1 MDQTSPTDAL
11 ATAPRRRRV
20 RALTILGVLV
30 LGSLCFAVLVYPALI
45 RSLGGAWDPGHPH
58 WRAKLSP
65 EATALLDA
73 SLEGLD
79 ASRVVDFHVHVAGI
93 GTGESGCEV
102 HPHMRSW
109 TSPFARGRFEVF
121 LSGAGVQDIE
131 SADQEYFAR
140 LDELFATLPLASRGA
155 LLAFDR
161 AYDEAGEVD
170 AEHTE
175 FHVPNEYVFE
185 LAEASDGRFL
195 PVMSV
200 HPYRRDALEAL
211 ERWAA
216 RGGRLIKWLPN
227 SMGIDPASPR
237 CDGYYAKMVELDLT
251 LLSHTGEEMAVDASE
266 RQKLGNPL
274 RLRRALDAGVRVIA
288 AHCASL
294 GEDLDLDQPEA
305 TRERVSSLDLFLRM
319 MDEERYEGLLF
330 GEISATTQFNR
341 LGGAL
346 QTIVARRD
354 LHPRLVF
361 ASDYPLPALN
371 VTVHLGPM
379 VDAGLLAEGDVEP
392 LRELYLAH
400 PMAFDLALK
409 RRLLGPDGAPAFGP
423 ELFHAPEAFG
433 L

>member
-1 MDQTSPTDAL
+1 MDRTSPTDVA
-11 ATAPRRRRV
+11 APRPRRTR
-20 RALTILGVLV
+20 LFGILGVLALGGV
-30 LGSLCFAVLVYPALI
+30 LFATLGYPALI
-45 RSLGGAWDPGHPH
+45 RSLGGAWEPGRAD
-58 WRAKLSP
+58 WRAELSP
-65 EATALLDA
+65 EAAALLDA
-73 SLEGLD
+73 SLDGLD
-79 ASRVVDFHVHVAGI
+79 PARVVDFHVHVAGI
-93 GTGESGCEV
+93 GTGETGCEV

-109 TSPFARGRFEVF
+109 ATPLARGRFEVF
-121 LSGAGVQDIE
+121 LSGAGVGDLE
-131 SADQEYFAR
+131 RADQEYAGR
-140 LDELFATLPLASRGA
+140 LDELFATMPLASRGA

-161 AYDEAGEVD
+161 AHDEAGEVD
-170 AEHTE
+170 PEHTE

-185 LAEASDGRFL
+185 LADASGGRFV

-200 HPYRRDALEAL
+200 HPYRLDALEAL

-227 SMGIDPASPR
+227 SMGMDPASPK
-237 CDGYYAKMVELDLT
+237 CDAYYAKMVELDLT
-251 LLSHTGEEMAVDASE
+251 LLSHTGEEQAVDARE

-294 GEDLDLDQPEA
+294 GEDEDLDLPEGA
-305 TRERVSSLDLFLRM
+305 RERVPSLDLFLRM

-346 QTIVARRD
+346 QAIVARRD

-379 VDAGLLAEGDVEP
+379 VDAGLLAEEDVEP
-392 LRELYLAH
+392 LRELYRAH
-400 PMAFDLALK
+400 PLAFDLALK
-409 RRLLGPDGAPAFGP
+409 RRLLGADGAPAFDV
-423 ELFHAPEAFG
+423 EVFHAPDAFG

>member
-1 MDQTSPTDAL
+1 MDRTSPTDVS
-11 ATAPRRRRV
+11 TPKPRRRRARLLEV
-20 RALTILGVLV
+20 LGVLV
-30 LGSLCFAVLVYPALI
+30 LGAAAFAAFGYSALV
-45 RSLGGAWDPGHPH
+45 RQLGGAWELGRAE
-58 WRAKLSP
+58 WRAELSP
-65 EATALLDA
+65 EAAALLDA

-79 ASRVVDFHVHVAGI
+79 PTRVVDFHVHVAGI
-93 GTGESGCEV
+93 GTGETGCEV

-109 TSPFARGRFEVF
+109 ASPFARGRFEIY
-121 LSGAGVQDIE
+121 LSGAGVGDLE
-131 SADQEYFAR
+131 RADQEYAER
-140 LDELFATLPLASRGA
+140 LEELFATMPLASRGA

-175 FHVPNEYVFE
+175 FHVPNEYAFD
-185 LAEASDGRFL
+185 LADASGGRFV

-200 HPYRRDALEAL
+200 HPYRLDALEEL
-211 ERWAA
+211 ERWAT
-216 RGGRLIKWLPN
+216 RGGRLVKWLPN
-227 SMGIDPASPR
+227 SMGMDPASPK
-237 CDGYYAKMVELDLT
+237 CDAYYAKLVELDLT
-251 LLSHTGEEMAVDASE
+251 LLSHTGEEQAVDARE

-294 GEDLDLDQPEA
+294 GEDEDLDQPESA
-305 TRERVSSLDLFLRM
+305 RERVRSLDLFFRM

-346 QTIVARRD
+346 QAIVARRD
-354 LHPRLVF
+354 LHPRMVF

-371 VTVHLGPM
+371 VTVHLAPM
-379 VDAGLLAEGDVEP
+379 VDAGLLAEQDVAP
-392 LRELYLAH
+392 LRELYRAH
-400 PMAFDLALK
+400 PLAFDLALK
-409 RRLLGPDGAPAFGP
+409 RRLLGADGAPAFGV
-423 ELFHAPEAFG
+423 EVFHAPEAFR